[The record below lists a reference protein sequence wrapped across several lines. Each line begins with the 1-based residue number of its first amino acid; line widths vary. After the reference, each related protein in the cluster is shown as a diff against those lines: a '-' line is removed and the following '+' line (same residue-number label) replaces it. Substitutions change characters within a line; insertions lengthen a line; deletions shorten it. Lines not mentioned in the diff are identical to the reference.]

1 MKINDIMNLL
11 LLVLMGFMS
20 FLSMFR
26 ACMNF

>member
-11 LLVLMGFMS
+11 LLVLIGIMS

-26 ACMNF
+26 VCINF